1 MSPKSS
7 HIPRIADHIVNF
19 LHSPDIVFLQEIQ
32 DDSGPRDDGTVSAN
46 KTLATLV
53 AAISETQQKSSGSE
67 DHWEYE
73 YVNIEPEDN
82 QDGGADGGN
91 IRVAYL

>member
-1 MSPKSS
+1 MAPTSH
-7 HIPRIADHIVNF
+7 HIPRIADHIVNY
-19 LHSPDIVFLQEIQ
+19 LNSPDIVFVQEIQ

-46 KTLATLV
+46 KTLAALV
-53 AAISETQQKSSGSE
+53 DAISKAQTSSFGE
-67 DHWEYE
+67 HWEYQ
-73 YVNIEPEDN
+73 YVDIEPENN